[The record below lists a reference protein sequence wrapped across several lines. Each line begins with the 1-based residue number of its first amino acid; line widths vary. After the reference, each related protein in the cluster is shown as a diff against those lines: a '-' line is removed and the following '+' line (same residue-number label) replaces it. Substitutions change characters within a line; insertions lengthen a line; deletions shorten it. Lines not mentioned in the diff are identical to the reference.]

1 MTFDGKCEML
11 ARQWLHGGYLMDQ
24 REFDR
29 RVPELAQRIQQAIE
43 DYCEEEKLEEQ

>member
-1 MTFDGKCEML
+1 MTYDVKCDRL
-11 ARQWLHGGYLMDQ
+11 AREWLHGGYLMSQ
-24 REFDR
+24 RDFDR